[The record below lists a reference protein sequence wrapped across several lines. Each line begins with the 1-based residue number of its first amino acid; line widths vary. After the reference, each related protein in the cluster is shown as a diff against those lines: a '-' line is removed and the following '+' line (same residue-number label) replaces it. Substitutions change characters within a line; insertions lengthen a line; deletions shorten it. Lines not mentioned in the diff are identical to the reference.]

1 MNVIYLHVGFY
12 YFVDSEYPMGGTFL
26 PPYKSVKYHAQE
38 YRGRARRPKTN
49 QNYSTIGIH
58 HYGWSLKDHSEF

>member
-1 MNVIYLHVGFY
+1 
-12 YFVDSEYPMGGTFL
+12 MGGIFL
-26 PPYKSVKYHAQE
+26 PPHKSVKYHAQE
-38 YRGRARRPKTN
+38 YKGRAVVPKTN